1 MDHKFKAY
9 NIIVTGK
16 VQGVFFR
23 ASTLHRATDLHLS
36 GWVQNQADGTV
47 RIWVEGPSEQLQQF
61 ISWCYQGP
69 DFATVAE
76 VISEPSTPQGFTDF
90 EIRH

>member
-1 MDHKFKAY
+1 MDHNLKAY
-9 NIIVTGK
+9 DVIVTGK

-23 ASTLHRATDLHLS
+23 ASTLRTAIDLSLS

-47 RIWVEGPSEQLQQF
+47 RIWVEGPPEQLQQF
-61 ISWCYQGP
+61 ISWCHEGP
-69 DFATVAE
+69 DYASVAD
-76 VISEPSTPQGFTDF
+76 VISEPHTPQGFTEF